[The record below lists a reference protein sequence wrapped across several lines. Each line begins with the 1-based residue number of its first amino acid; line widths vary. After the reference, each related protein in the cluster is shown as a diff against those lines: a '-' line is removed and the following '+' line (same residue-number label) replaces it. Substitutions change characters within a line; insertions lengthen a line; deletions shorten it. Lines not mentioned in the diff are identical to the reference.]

1 MLTKSQWT
9 SIGFLVGLPIAVFLF
24 SSLYNPSYM
33 ANFFDLSSPFIA
45 PNIVIFLTLA
55 NFLLLYF
62 GFRSGNKQKEKT
74 KDEERLRYPCRDT
87 ALMMLS
93 LILFTLPNLWLV
105 FLYPAVVIV
114 MNEGL

>member
-1 MLTKSQWT
+1 MLTKPQWT
-9 SIGFLVGLPIAVFLF
+9 SIGFLVGLPIAIFVFFYF
-24 SSLYNPSYM
+24 SNPQYT
-33 ANFFDLSSPFIA
+33 ANFFDLSGPIIA
-45 PNIVIFLTLA
+45 PNIVIFLSVA

-62 GFRSGNKQKEKT
+62 GFRSVNKQKAKQ
-74 KDEERLRYPCRDT
+74 KNEERLGFPCRGI

-105 FLYPAVVIV
+105 ILYPAVVIV